1 MVVIMKHRNSLET
14 YNRWLF
20 KINTN
25 NYITKYHNWLT
36 GVVIMSIALVIFL
49 GTMSLQAANAQNSS
63 SNNSNIGTAKAPT
76 ANGSNKTVVIAAP
89 GAAATV
95 VTTGNKT
102 IITAGTPT
110 PTTGK
115 SATANFNRTGFA
127 NLYLLT
133 SPTGKTYPIKYTIK
147 GGKLVGMLED
157 KDRTTMVLV
166 LNPSANGGNFTVE
179 LPRNVVDSK
188 GPSNADT
195 KYQIKI
201 DGKGV
206 DYKEVANNVNAR
218 LLSIYFSKDN
228 RFIEIIG
235 TQMTS

>member
-1 MVVIMKHRNSLET
+1 
-14 YNRWLF
+14 
-20 KINTN
+20 
-25 NYITKYHNWLT
+25 
-36 GVVIMSIALVIFL
+36 MSIALVILL

-76 ANGSNKTVVIAAP
+76 ANGTAKAPTANRSNKTVVIAAP

-115 SATANFNRTGFA
+115 GATANFNRTGFA

-133 SPTGKTYPIKYTIK
+133 SPTGKTFPIKYTIK
-147 GGKLVGMLED
+147 GGKLVGMLDD
-157 KDRTTMVLV
+157 KDRTTLVLV

-218 LLSIYFSKDN
+218 LLSIDFSKDN